1 MYVDLDCFAA
11 KSKHALQ
18 YTAVVYTKVLLKY
31 QFFQKLYA
39 QMVVFQFNNLIKK
52 MSYNIFI
59 RSEIEKKIKVG

>member
-31 QFFQKLYA
+31 QFFKKLQA
-39 QMVVFQFNNLIKK
+39 QIFVFQFNNLIKK
-52 MSYNIFI
+52 VSYNIFI
-59 RSEIEKKIKVG
+59 QSKMKKKIEVG

>member
-39 QMVVFQFNNLIKK
+39 QMVVF
-52 MSYNIFI
+52 
-59 RSEIEKKIKVG
+59 